1 MDKDGSGS
9 ISITE
14 MREAF
19 KKKGLDEKD
28 TKVIVLSFYGNWLQS
43 KSSTVDIIL
52 SYCIL
57 LANFCESRYE

>member
-28 TKVIVLSFYGNWLQS
+28 TKVIVLSFYGN
-43 KSSTVDIIL
+43 
-52 SYCIL
+52 
-57 LANFCESRYE
+57 